1 MTPRV
6 LIFGTGALACFFGAR
21 LARSG
26 RALVTLAGR
35 WIEAVEHVKARGVT
49 VLEDGEAWQA
59 RVEALSLA
67 EPLPQADL
75 VLVLVKSTQTARV
88 APLAARALGPQ
99 GLVVTLQNG
108 LGNAAVLA
116 AATGPDRLAQGVA
129 FCGATLLAP
138 GLVRAFSGRV
148 ILGAA
153 GPASGRLPDLA
164 RLLAGSGFV
173 AEIAHDLTPH
183 LWRKLAANCAINPLS
198 ALLHV
203 PNGEL
208 LADPESRSLLEA
220 AAREVAEV
228 AGAKRID
235 IGPEVVAATVEVAR
249 HTAQNRSSMLQDVE
263 GGRPTEIEVMNGAVV
278 REGQALGVPTPVNA
292 WLLERVR
299 RLTAGRLSEG
309 ARPALAGQP

>member
-6 LIFGTGALACFFGAR
+6 LILGTGALACFFGAR
-21 LARSG
+21 LGRSG
-26 RALVTLAGR
+26 RAQVTLAGT
-35 WIEAVEHVKARGVT
+35 WIEAIGTIRARGIT
-49 VLEDGEAWQA
+49 VLEDGGPWQA
-59 RVEALSLA
+59 RVEALSLT

-88 APLAARALGPQ
+88 APLSARALGPD

-108 LGNAAVLA
+108 LGNAAILA
-116 AATGPDRLAQGVA
+116 AATGADRLAQGVA

-138 GLVRAFSGRV
+138 GRVRAFPGRV
-148 ILGAA
+148 VLGAA

-164 RLLAGSGFV
+164 RLLASSGLV
-173 AEIAHDLTPH
+173 AEIADDLTPH

-203 PNGEL
+203 PNGAL

-228 AGAKRID
+228 ARAKSID
-235 IGPEVVAATVEVAR
+235 VGPDVVAATVEVAR
-249 HTAQNRSSMLQDVE
+249 HTAQNRSSMLQDIE

-278 REGQALGVPTPVNA
+278 SEGQALGVPTPVNA

-299 RLTAGRLSEG
+299 GLTAGRLAEG
-309 ARPALAGQP
+309 ATPLLVSQP